1 MMSDPFTDIGDSIN
15 SRISSNL
22 SATKNMDRDSLNYY
36 HPDGSGFNKSWNIT
50 KNTESAVITSIREID
65 VPSEILD
72 QAVAIFNKS
81 GVKEARKKKK
91 QHIVFACIYNAAL
104 SQNYAIFT
112 QELAKK
118 CGMEKNEISSAM
130 TTFGKCADKELI
142 VSAHIPA
149 TSYIFKICESI
160 NAEAISED
168 VTTVVNDVIE
178 RQPSLEDKPPKLVA
192 AGAIHYWGNILGF
205 EGVTKELISKN
216 TGLTTGSIEKMSKE
230 VAHYHNDC

>member
-1 MMSDPFTDIGDSIN
+1 MSDPFEDIGDSI
-15 SRISSNL
+15 SHRISSNL
-22 SATKNMDRDSLNYY
+22 HGSKNMDRASLDYY
-36 HPDGSGFNKSWNIT
+36 HPDGDGYNKSWNVT

-72 QAVAIFNKS
+72 QAIAIFNKT

-112 QELAKK
+112 QELAEK
-118 CGMEKNEISSAM
+118 CGMKKCEITSAM
-130 TTFGKCADKELI
+130 TTFGKCANKELI

-160 NAEAISED
+160 NAEALTGD
-168 VTTVVNDVIE
+168 VTTVVNDVID

-192 AGAIHYWGNILGF
+192 AGAIHYWANILEF
-205 EGVTKELISKN
+205 EGVTKESISKN
-216 TGLTTGSIEKMSKE
+216 TGLTVGSIEKMSKE
-230 VAHYHNDC
+230 IAHYHNDC